1 MTNKKIK
8 LYGGF
13 GLVIEVGYAVMS
25 DESVSID
32 TAYQLDGHGEPTG
45 HQLDMRE
52 MDLDLVREAIKVKE
66 TGLDYGLQYDQSNQ
80 GCN

>member
-13 GLVIEVGYAVMS
+13 GLIIEVCYAII
-25 DESVSID
+25 DEVIVIDSVG
-32 TAYQLDGHGEPTG
+32 QLDGHDEPAVD
-45 HQLDMRE
+45 LDMRE

-66 TGLDYGLQYDQSNQ
+66 AGLEYGLQYDQSNQ